1 MLFSKR
7 ERNSGLHQDPQCVC
21 VVVLVE
27 NLKRLKRN
35 FEVGRSMFLKNGFKD
50 RDWIWAT
57 QNLDVELRGDFLL
70 YNSDFA
76 FFLKFV
82 RGAF

>member
-1 MLFSKR
+1 M
-7 ERNSGLHQDPQCVC
+7 C
-21 VVVLVE
+21 VVVSVE
-27 NLKRLKRN
+27 NLKRLKRK

>member
-1 MLFSKR
+1 
-7 ERNSGLHQDPQCVC
+7 
-21 VVVLVE
+21 
-27 NLKRLKRN
+27 
-35 FEVGRSMFLKNGFKD
+35 MFLKNGFKD

-76 FFLKFV
+76 FFFKICARRFLMQEFILFWV
-82 RGAF
+82 LAFMISMIFDTNVEEGIWSQYALILVSD

>member
-1 MLFSKR
+1 
-7 ERNSGLHQDPQCVC
+7 
-21 VVVLVE
+21 
-27 NLKRLKRN
+27 
-35 FEVGRSMFLKNGFKD
+35 
-50 RDWIWAT
+50 
-57 QNLDVELRGDFLL
+57 LDVELRGDFLL

>member
-1 MLFSKR
+1 
-7 ERNSGLHQDPQCVC
+7 VC

-82 RGAF
+82 RGAFNARIYIIFGPCFHDFNDF